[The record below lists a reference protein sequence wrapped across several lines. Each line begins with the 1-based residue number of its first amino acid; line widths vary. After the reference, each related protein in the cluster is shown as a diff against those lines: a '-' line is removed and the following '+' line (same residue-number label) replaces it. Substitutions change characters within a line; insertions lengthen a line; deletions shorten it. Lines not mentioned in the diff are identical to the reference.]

1 MIMRNQNEMIEVL
14 PKLVRNNIAQHLIT
28 EGIAEEV
35 EVHSTTDEET
45 YRAMLKSKL
54 MEEAGEVIGAN
65 TRDSMQ
71 EEIGD
76 LLEVLDALVK
86 TYSLNQEDIDRTKR
100 NKRDR
105 SGDFNYPGTVMTGIR
120 YYTEADNDFSQND

>member
-1 MIMRNQNEMIEVL
+1 MIEVL
-14 PKLVRNNIAQHLIT
+14 PKLVRSEIRDHLLSK
-28 EGIAEEV
+28 GIAEKV
-35 EVHSTTDEET
+35 EVHYTNDTET

-76 LLEVLDALVK
+76 LLEVIDALIK
-86 TYSLNQEDIDRTKR
+86 TYGLNKADIASTKDA
-100 NKRDR
+100 KRER
-105 SGDFNYPGTVMTGIR
+105 SGGFEYPGTIMTGIQ
-120 YYTEADNDFSQND
+120 YTGDSQ

>member
-1 MIMRNQNEMIEVL
+1 MMTAYENEMIEVL
-14 PKLVRNNIAQHLIT
+14 PKLVRNNIAQHLLT

-35 EVHSTTDEET
+35 EVHSTNDEET

-65 TRDSMQ
+65 TRTSMQ

-76 LLEVLDALVK
+76 LLEVIDALIK
-86 TYSLNQEDIDRTKR
+86 TYGLNEADILLEKEA
-100 NKRDR
+100 KYER
-105 SGDFNYPGTVMTGIR
+105 SGGFEYPGTVMTGIR
-120 YYTEADNDFSQND
+120 YHGGSK

>member
-1 MIMRNQNEMIEVL
+1 MIMKNQNEMIEVL
-14 PKLVRNNIAQHLIT
+14 PKLVRNNIAAHLLT

-35 EVHSTTDEET
+35 EVHSTTDQET

-65 TRDSMQ
+65 TRTSMQ

-76 LLEVLDALVK
+76 LLEVIDALIK
-86 TYSLNQEDIDRTKR
+86 TYGLNTADMASTKDA
-100 NKRDR
+100 KRER
-105 SGDFNYPGTVMTGIR
+105 SGGFEYPGTVMTGIR
-120 YYTEADNDFSQND
+120 YHGDSK

>member
-1 MIMRNQNEMIEVL
+1 MMMTEQNEMIEVL
-14 PKLVRNNIAQHLIT
+14 PKLVRNNIAAHLLT

-35 EVHSTTDEET
+35 EVHSTTDQET

-65 TRDSMQ
+65 TRTSMQ

-76 LLEVLDALVK
+76 LLEVIDALIK
-86 TYSLNQEDIDRTKR
+86 TYGLNTADIASTKDA
-100 NKRDR
+100 KRER
-105 SGDFNYPGTVMTGIR
+105 SGGF
-120 YYTEADNDFSQND
+120 

>member
-1 MIMRNQNEMIEVL
+1 MNNTQNEMIEVL
-14 PKLVRNNIAQHLIT
+14 PKLVRSEIRDHLLSK
-28 EGIAEEV
+28 GIAEKV
-35 EVHSTTDEET
+35 EVHYTNDTET

-76 LLEVLDALVK
+76 LLEVIDALIK
-86 TYSLNQEDIDRTKR
+86 TYGLNKADIASTKDA
-100 NKRDR
+100 KRER
-105 SGDFNYPGTVMTGIR
+105 SGGFEYPGTIMTGIQ
-120 YYTEADNDFSQND
+120 YTGDSQ